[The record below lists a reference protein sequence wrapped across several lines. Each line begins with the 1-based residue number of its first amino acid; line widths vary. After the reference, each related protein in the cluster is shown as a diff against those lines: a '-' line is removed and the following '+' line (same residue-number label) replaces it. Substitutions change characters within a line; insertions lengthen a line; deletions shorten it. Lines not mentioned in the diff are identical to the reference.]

1 MPFAP
6 VLKAYITSESE
17 SAIIPGD
24 IQSPVIWTQDLAQ
37 IDEDTAWDLTRDASN
52 DYKLSPADIQVK
64 VATQFTNIMSTPFV
78 KDLKIYRRV
87 MFVIVLTGPYTALS
101 KKLSTPVTLVLIFDS
116 PDVMPGLPKEEWLPV
131 CWKYVLTIH
140 NSHSA
145 AQNEFILFYRV
156 VTFGASGERVCDRF
170 LPCSTDACPRIGSYS
185 AKATYTNAL
194 VFFPI

>member
-52 DYKLSPADIQVK
+52 VYKLSPADIQVK
-64 VATQFTNIMSTPFV
+64 VATQFTNIMSRPFV

-87 MFVIVLTGPYTALS
+87 L
-101 KKLSTPVTLVLIFDS
+101 
-116 PDVMPGLPKEEWLPV
+116 
-131 CWKYVLTIH
+131 
-140 NSHSA
+140 
-145 AQNEFILFYRV
+145 
-156 VTFGASGERVCDRF
+156 GE
-170 LPCSTDACPRIGSYS
+170 
-185 AKATYTNAL
+185 
-194 VFFPI
+194 